1 MFNDQFELWRE
12 QTNPIFYPTFTNQV
26 GWNIGWNVENM
37 VNWKWRL
44 KKICYTCHVIWI
56 NWYRCWKIYSHKNQ
70 IVGKK
75 ERSVSV
81 YFNNRWI
88 KGRMGFKKMF
98 RKSAEDFK
106 FVLKHIID
114 ITSPPAIRILCYSIR
129 SKMCTNIRLTPQV
142 TQCWMKTPFKPI
154 RHEHYL
160 HLSSWKSRP
169 LIIKYS
175 PVIMKINQIFFSQIL
190 EVFKKIQHFIE
201 HAIISMFASAFKQDA
216 WWIERSKGLNCKL
229 KA

>member
-1 MFNDQFELWRE
+1 
-12 QTNPIFYPTFTNQV
+12 
-26 GWNIGWNVENM
+26 M

-44 KKICYTCHVIWI
+44 KTISYTCHVIWI
-56 NWYRCWKIYSHKNQ
+56 NWYICWKIYSNKNQ
-70 IVGKK
+70 VVGKK

-98 RKSAEDFK
+98 RKSAEDFE

-154 RHEHYL
+154 QHEDYL
-160 HLSSWKSRP
+160 HLPSWKSRP
-169 LIIKYS
+169 LIIKY
-175 PVIMKINQIFFSQIL
+175 
-190 EVFKKIQHFIE
+190 
-201 HAIISMFASAFKQDA
+201 
-216 WWIERSKGLNCKL
+216 
-229 KA
+229 